1 MNTMTMTQPAEGMII
16 YRGKLAVLR
25 CWAYL
30 GLIGGMAA
38 LALFGGDYDESAFV
52 FQMLSMTGALWGGA
66 GVLAGIGVGALLS
79 RGDDA
84 GVPGWEQKL
93 VPWLDGALVMVLL
106 MGLWSLLE
114 PAPSQIS
121 YTDQSNMVSGKI
133 IMAMNVLFLFSAICY
148 IAQLFAPASFIG
160 KMGSLAAWGG
170 VYAGGSALLLRW
182 YESYQFLGGEIG
194 HAPVS
199 NLYEVFIL
207 LCCIISIIYLAF
219 ERRYKTTGL
228 GAFVMF
234 LVACAVFFS
243 VWLGSIG
250 QADIKPLV
258 PALQSYWMKIHV
270 PLNFIGYGSFAVA
283 CAAGMAW
290 LLRARLEQRGKTELL
305 AIFPTLE
312 QLDLLGYR
320 AVMIG
325 FPAFTLATIL
335 GAAWAA
341 EAWGG
346 YWSWDPKETWA
357 LIVWLVYGAW
367 LHVRVSHGWSGRVL
381 AWWSVIAF
389 VVTLFCF
396 VGVNMYLSGLH
407 SYGRLT

>member
-84 GVPGWEQKL
+84 GVPGWESKL

>member
-1 MNTMTMTQPAEGMII
+1 MNTMTMTAPSEGMMI
-16 YRGKLAVLR
+16 YRGKMALLR

-38 LALFGGDYDESAFV
+38 LAAFGSEYEESAFV
-52 FQMLSMTGALWGGA
+52 FQMLGMSGLIWGGA
-66 GVLAGIGVGALLS
+66 GMLVGIGMGAVLS
-79 RGDDA
+79 RGDSLD
-84 GVPGWEQKL
+84 GQNWQSRL
-93 VPWLDGALVMVLL
+93 VPWLDGAVVLLLL
-106 MGLWSLLE
+106 MGFWTLLE
-114 PAPSQIS
+114 PVASQIS

-148 IAQLFAPASFIG
+148 IAQLFAPETFIG

-170 VYAGGSALLLRW
+170 VYTGGSALLLRW
-182 YESYQFLGGEIG
+182 YESYQFLGGDIG

-207 LCCIISIIYLAF
+207 LCCIISIIYLSF

-283 CAAGMAW
+283 CASGMAW
-290 LLRARLEQRGKTELL
+290 LVRSRLEVKGKAALL

-312 QLDLLGYR
+312 QLDLLSYR
-320 AVMIG
+320 AVAIG

-335 GAAWAA
+335 GAAWAS

-381 AWWSVIAF
+381 AWWLVIAF

-407 SYGRLT
+407 SYGHLS